1 MSNTNINQEYLAQ
14 RQLKRGTAGWLLLA
28 GLGVSYVISGDFAG
42 WNFGIAEAGWGGFAI
57 AAVLMA
63 VMYLTLVLSLAEM
76 SAAIPAAGGGYSF
89 ARQAMGPAGG
99 YLTGLAVLIEYALAP
114 AAIVIFIGSAVE
126 ELTGFNGPVVYAA
139 FYLVFVGIHLAGVGE
154 ALKVMMVISGLAVFA
169 IIATGVAL
177 IGDFDSANL
186 FNIAATDAAGASE
199 ILPFGW
205 YGVWAALPFAMW
217 LFLAVEGVPLAAEE
231 ARNPAK
237 DVPKGIIGAM
247 IFLLFTALLVVVV
260 LAGSAGAEAMAGS
273 SVPLVDALN
282 ANGNTTLATTVNVL
296 GLAGLVASFFSIIY
310 GYSRLVF
317 ALSRAGYL
325 PKGLSVTSKRKVP
338 TRALIIPGVFGF
350 IASLSGE
357 GDLMLAMAVVGATV
371 SYALMA
377 LSHIM
382 LRVRQ
387 PELKRPYKTPGGVV
401 TSAIALVLSL
411 VALTGVYAFDPRA
424 FGFTVILFVI
434 GAAYFFGYSRKHLVA
449 TTAAEEFAMLEA
461 AEHELDD
468 DVDDVMDDNA
478 ERDLGA
484 ASTAKA

>member
-1 MSNTNINQEYLAQ
+1 MSTNNTEYLAK

-63 VMYLTLVLSLAEM
+63 VMYLALVLSLAEM

-126 ELTGFNGPVVYAA
+126 ALTGFNGPWVYAL
-139 FYLVFVGIHLAGVGE
+139 FYLLFVGIHLAGVGE
-154 ALKVMMVISGLAVFA
+154 ALKVMMVISGLAVLA
-169 IIATGVAL
+169 IIATAFVL
-177 IGDFDSANL
+177 ITNFDASRL
-186 FNIAATDAAGASE
+186 FDVPVTDAVGASE
-199 ILPFGW
+199 FLPLGW

-231 ARNPAK
+231 AKDPAK

-247 IFLLFTALLVVVV
+247 IFLLFTAFLVVVLV
-260 LAGSAGAEAMAGS
+260 PGAGGAAAMGASA
-273 SVPLVDALN
+273 VPLVDALN
-282 ANGNTTLATTVNVL
+282 ASGSEGLATVVNIL

-325 PKGLSVTSKRKVP
+325 SRSLSITTNRKVP
-338 TRALIIPGVFGF
+338 ARALIVPAVFGF
-350 IASLSGE
+350 LVSLSGE
-357 GDLMLAMAVVGATV
+357 GDLILAMAVVGATV
-371 SYALMA
+371 SYALIA
-377 LSHIM
+377 LSHIL
-382 LRVRQ
+382 LRVKQ
-387 PELKRPYKTPGGVV
+387 PDLPRPYKTPGGVV
-401 TSAIALVLSL
+401 TSSIALVLSL
-411 VALTGVYAFDPRA
+411 IALTGVYAFDPRA
-424 FGFTVILFVI
+424 FLYTMMLFIV
-434 GAAYFFGYSRKHLVA
+434 GAAYYFGYSSKHLVA
-449 TTAAEEFAMLEA
+449 KSADEEFAMLA
-461 AEHELDD
+461 DAES
-468 DVDDVMDDNA
+468 
-478 ERDLGA
+478 DLEM
-484 ASTAKA
+484 AK

>member
-1 MSNTNINQEYLAQ
+1 MSTNNNTEYLAK

-63 VMYLTLVLSLAEM
+63 VMYLALVLSLAEM

-126 ELTGFNGPVVYAA
+126 ALTGFNGPWVYAL
-139 FYLVFVGIHLAGVGE
+139 FYLLFVGIHLAGVGE
-154 ALKVMMVISGLAVFA
+154 ALKVMMVISGLAVLA
-169 IIATGVAL
+169 IIATAFVL
-177 IGDFDSANL
+177 ITNFDASRL
-186 FNIAATDAAGASE
+186 FDVPVTDAVGASE
-199 ILPFGW
+199 FLPLGW

-231 ARNPAK
+231 AKDPAK

-247 IFLLFTALLVVVV
+247 IFLLFTAFLVVVLV
-260 LAGSAGAEAMAGS
+260 PGAGGAAAMGASA
-273 SVPLVDALN
+273 VPLVDALN
-282 ANGNTTLATTVNVL
+282 ASGSEGLATAVNIL

-325 PKGLSVTSKRKVP
+325 PRSLSITTNRKVP
-338 TRALIIPGVFGF
+338 ARALIVPAVFGF
-350 IASLSGE
+350 LVSLSGE
-357 GDLMLAMAVVGATV
+357 GDLILAMAVVGATL

-377 LSHIM
+377 LSHIL
-382 LRVRQ
+382 LRVKQ
-387 PELKRPYKTPGGVV
+387 PDLPRPYKTPGGVV
-401 TSAIALVLSL
+401 TSSIALVLSL
-411 VALTGVYAFDPRA
+411 IALTGVYAFDPRA
-424 FGFTVILFVI
+424 FLYTMVLFIV
-434 GAAYFFGYSRKHLVA
+434 GAAYYFGYSSKHLVA
-449 TTAAEEFAMLEA
+449 KSADEEFAMLA
-461 AEHELDD
+461 
-468 DVDDVMDDNA
+468 NA
-478 ERDLGA
+478 ESDLEL
-484 ASTAKA
+484 AK

>member
-1 MSNTNINQEYLAQ
+1 MSTNNTEYLAK

-63 VMYLTLVLSLAEM
+63 VMYLALVLSLAEM

-126 ELTGFNGPVVYAA
+126 ALTGFNGPWVYAL
-139 FYLVFVGIHLAGVGE
+139 FYLLFVGIHLAGVGE
-154 ALKVMMVISGLAVFA
+154 ALKVMMVISGLAVLA
-169 IIATGVAL
+169 IIATAFVL
-177 IGDFDSANL
+177 ITNFDASRL
-186 FNIAATDAAGASE
+186 FDVPVTDAVGASE
-199 ILPFGW
+199 FLPLGW

-231 ARNPAK
+231 AKDPAK

-247 IFLLFTALLVVVV
+247 IFLLFTAFLVVVLV
-260 LAGSAGAEAMAGS
+260 PGAGGAAAMGASA
-273 SVPLVDALN
+273 VPLVDALN
-282 ANGNTTLATTVNVL
+282 ASGSEGLATVVNIL

-325 PKGLSVTSKRKVP
+325 SRSLSITTNRKVP
-338 TRALIIPGVFGF
+338 ARALIVPAVFGF
-350 IASLSGE
+350 LVSLSGE
-357 GDLMLAMAVVGATV
+357 GDLILAMAVVGATV

-377 LSHIM
+377 LSHIL
-382 LRVRQ
+382 LRVKQ
-387 PELKRPYKTPGGVV
+387 PDLPRPYKTPGGIV
-401 TSAIALVLSL
+401 TSSIALVLSL
-411 VALTGVYAFDPRA
+411 IALTGVYAFDPRA
-424 FGFTVILFVI
+424 FLYTMMLFIV
-434 GAAYFFGYSRKHLVA
+434 GAVYYFGYSSKHLVA
-449 TTAAEEFAMLEA
+449 KSADEEFAMLA
-461 AEHELDD
+461 DAES
-468 DVDDVMDDNA
+468 
-478 ERDLGA
+478 DLEM
-484 ASTAKA
+484 AK

>member
-1 MSNTNINQEYLAQ
+1 MSTNNTEYLAK

-63 VMYLTLVLSLAEM
+63 VMYLALVLSLAEM

-126 ELTGFNGPVVYAA
+126 ALTGFNGPWVYAL
-139 FYLVFVGIHLAGVGE
+139 FYLLFVGIHLAGVGE
-154 ALKVMMVISGLAVFA
+154 ALKVMMVISGLAVLA
-169 IIATGVAL
+169 IIATAFVL
-177 IGDFDSANL
+177 ITNFDASRL
-186 FNIAATDAAGASE
+186 FDVPVTDAVGASE
-199 ILPFGW
+199 FLPLGW

-231 ARNPAK
+231 AKDPAK

-247 IFLLFTALLVVVV
+247 IFLLFTAFLVVVLV
-260 LAGSAGAEAMAGS
+260 PGAGGAAAMGASA
-273 SVPLVDALN
+273 VPLVDALN
-282 ANGNTTLATTVNVL
+282 ASGSEGLATVVNIF

-325 PKGLSVTSKRKVP
+325 SRSLSITTNRKVP
-338 TRALIIPGVFGF
+338 ARALIVPAVFGF
-350 IASLSGE
+350 LVSLSGE
-357 GDLMLAMAVVGATV
+357 GDLILAMAVVGATV

-377 LSHIM
+377 LSHIL
-382 LRVRQ
+382 LRVKQ
-387 PELKRPYKTPGGVV
+387 PDLPRPYKTPGGVV
-401 TSAIALVLSL
+401 TSSIALVLSL
-411 VALTGVYAFDPRA
+411 IALTGVYAFDPRA
-424 FGFTVILFVI
+424 FLYTMMLFIV
-434 GAAYFFGYSRKHLVA
+434 GAVYYFGYSSKHLVA
-449 TTAAEEFAMLEA
+449 KSADEEFAMLA
-461 AEHELDD
+461 DAES
-468 DVDDVMDDNA
+468 
-478 ERDLGA
+478 DLEM
-484 ASTAKA
+484 AK